1 MVLFY
6 QLIKPKKSF
15 NVYSKPLFLTHLMK
29 SNLNFYSYFYIR
41 SLLEAAFKYQSI

>member
-15 NVYSKPLFLTHLMK
+15 NVYSKSLFLTHLME
-29 SNLNFYSYFYIR
+29 SNLIFYSYFHIR
-41 SLLEAAFKYQSI
+41 SLLETVFKHQSI

>member
-15 NVYSKPLFLTHLMK
+15 NVYSKSLFLTHLTE
-29 SNLNFYSYFYIR
+29 SNMIFYSYFYIR
-41 SLLEAAFKYQSI
+41 SLLKPTFKHQSF